1 MSKDFRISFRADA
14 LTTAILV
21 GESTARGIDISKLL
35 RMIVLEWHTQ
45 QKSGLPTTGDRPEK
59 RGSPEPAE
67 KEGFEPSRRF

>member
-14 LTTAILV
+14 LTSAFLV

-35 RMIVLEWHTQ
+35 RSIILEWHTQ
-45 QKSGLPTTGDRPEK
+45 QKAGAPTTGHRPAKE
-59 RGSPEPAE
+59 GPTGPAE